1 MRKRSQK
8 GSRVSVPVT
17 PRQKVILEDVA
28 RRSQVSVARV
38 LQEAV
43 KDFIERHPGREL
55 PLFHDR
61 ASVHG

>member
-1 MRKRSQK
+1 MRKRSEK
-8 GSRVSVPVT
+8 GTRVSVPVT
-17 PRQKVILEDVA
+17 PRQKTILEDVA

-43 KDFIERHPGREL
+43 KDFIERHPDREL
-55 PLFHDR
+55 PLFHGQ